1 MRIFVGKTTH
11 DNMKRLLL
19 LLAAALAAFSAQAQ
33 LYEHNHT
40 TDTQL
45 HTGFQMSGRIGDR
58 WGLNWGEELYFGNNI
73 SEFQKVYSRL
83 MVNYYLRPN
92 LTLSPMVMHIASAS
106 GARTMIYD
114 MNVIYTHRIDRWAIT
129 LRGGT
134 RLQDKLYPTVG
145 GSGQVW
151 AAPEFQLRTHLGV
164 AYKTNTRLEPFANIE
179 SFLLLNPASDTVLDH
194 TRYTVGYYLPRV
206 RSNVGVK
213 VRIDPHSSLS
223 LYWRY
228 DHTQTK
234 YLSYEL
240 ADAPYCIVTN
250 SNTTNFVG
258 VFYNYAF

>member
-1 MRIFVGKTTH
+1 MRIFAGKTTH

-92 LTLSPMVMHIASAS
+92 LTLSPMVMHIASTS

-114 MNVIYTHRIDRWAIT
+114 MNVIYTHRIERWAIT

-134 RLQDKLYPTVG
+134 RLQDKLYPEVTNG
-145 GSGQVW
+145 TN
-151 AAPEFQLRTHLGV
+151 PEFQLRGHLGV
-164 AYKTNTRLEPFANIE
+164 TYKTDIRLEPFANIE
-179 SFLLLNPASDTVLDH
+179 SFLLLNPATDFSGEH
-194 TRYTVGYYLPRV
+194 SVGYYLPRV

-213 VRIDPHSSLS
+213 VKVDSHSSIS

-234 YLSYEL
+234 FISPL
-240 ADAPYCIVTN
+240 ADTYCVVTN